1 MPGLPPLATLFVG
14 CLGRAIRAL
23 MARFAI
29 ATMQGSREFRL
40 PLPQAVPSDET
51 HDAINFSFM
60 SLTKLGW
67 NAGRDEQFAPHLAK
81 GLVPARVAVE
91 DKHFYRVWTVDEEL
105 TAQVTGKF
113 IHESRRDHSVLPK
126 VGDWVAIKL
135 VPNEEKAMIQAIL
148 PRRTQIVRK
157 TSGRDTAAQILA
169 TNIET
174 VFLVTAAD
182 STFNAARLE
191 RMLVMAHESGA
202 RPVVIL
208 NKIDLCEDLDAK
220 LAEATRVAGDVLVLA
235 ACALT
240 GRGVKKLAALIKP
253 GDTVV
258 FIGTSGV
265 GKSSLIN
272 RLYGEDLQATVEVRT
287 QDAKGRH
294 TTSWREMIFLPQG
307 GVVIDTPG
315 MREFHLWDASQG
327 AKDAFPEIEALAP
340 GCHFRNCTHTKEK
353 NCAVLAAL
361 ADKKLPR
368 ERYDRFVKLQREIS
382 YLREAAKRADWQ
394 DRRKSDRVAHRVF
407 NKQD

>member
-1 MPGLPPLATLFVG
+1 MG
-14 CLGRAIRAL
+14 
-23 MARFAI
+23 
-29 ATMQGSREFRL
+29 
-40 PLPQAVPSDET
+40 
-51 HDAINFSFM
+51 
-60 SLTKLGW
+60 LTKLGW
-67 NAGRDEQFAPHLAK
+67 NAERDQQFAPHLAK
-81 GLVPARVAVE
+81 GFIPARVAVE
-91 DKHFYRVWTVDEEL
+91 DKHFYRVWTVDAEL
-105 TAQVTGKF
+105 SAQVTGKL

-135 VPNEEKAMIQAIL
+135 VPNEEKATIQAIL
-148 PRRTQIVRK
+148 PRRTRMTRK
-157 TSGRDTAAQILA
+157 MTGRATAEQILA

-191 RMLVMAHESGA
+191 RMLIMAHESGA

-208 NKIDLCEDLDAK
+208 NKIDLCDDLDAK
-220 LAEATRVAGDVLVLA
+220 LAEATRVAGDALVLA

-272 RLYGEDLQATVEVRT
+272 RLYGEDIQATVEVRAN
-287 QDAKGRH
+287 DAKGRH
-294 TTSWREMIFLPQG
+294 TTSWREMIFLPKG

-315 MREFHLWDASQG
+315 MREFHIWAAGEG
-327 AKDAFPEIEALAP
+327 AKETFPEIEALAP
-340 GCHFRNCTHTKEK
+340 GCHFRDCTHTKEK

-361 ADKKLPR
+361 AAGTLPR
-368 ERYDRFVKLQREIS
+368 ERYDSFVKLQLEIS
-382 YLREAAKRADWQ
+382 YLREAEKQAGWQ
-394 DRRKSDRVAHRVF
+394 TRRKSDRVAHRVF